1 MNTKLHSGTA
11 LITGAASGIGAAYAD
26 RLARRGHDLV
36 LVDRD
41 RDRLCS
47 LASGITDYTGRSVEV
62 LTADIG
68 TGKGLRS
75 VERVLATDASLTML
89 VNNAGRASSAPLLT
103 SDPDE
108 LERMINLDVTA
119 LMRLASAACPAF
131 AQRGH
136 GTLINVASIAALT
149 PEQLNGVYVGVNAFV
164 LALSQSLHSELSPKG
179 IRVQVVLPGAT
190 PTEFRRPGGISV
202 ERLPSRMVMSI
213 TTMVDAALA
222 GLDLGEIVTIP
233 SLPDVAQWDVY
244 EAARQA
250 MRGKLSRAEP
260 AARYRR
266 EADGSLRAP

>member
-11 LITGAASGIGAAYAD
+11 LITGASSGIGAVYAD

-47 LASGITDYTGRSVEV
+47 PASGITDDTGRSVEV

-68 TGKGLRS
+68 TAKGLRS

-108 LERMINLDVTA
+108 MQRMINLDVTA
-119 LMRLASAACPAF
+119 LMRFACAACPAF
-131 AQRGH
+131 TERGR
-136 GTLINVASIAALT
+136 GTVISVASVVALT
-149 PEQLNGVYVGVNAFV
+149 PEQLNGVHVGVKAFAV
-164 LALSQSLHSELSPKG
+164 AFTQSLHSELSSKG
-179 IRVQVVLPGAT
+179 IRVQVVLPAAT
-190 PTEFRRPGGISV
+190 TTEFRRPDGISV

-213 TTMVDAALA
+213 ITMVDAALA

-250 MRGKLSRAEP
+250 MRRKLSRAEP

-266 EADGSLRAP
+266 EADESLRAR

>member
-11 LITGAASGIGAAYAD
+11 LITGAASGIGAVYAD

-41 RDRLCS
+41 RDRLCA
-47 LASGITDYTGRSVEV
+47 LASGITDDTGRSVEV

-68 TGKGLRS
+68 TAKELRS

-89 VNNAGRASSAPLLT
+89 VNNTGRASSAPLLT

-108 LERMINLDVTA
+108 MERMINLDVTA

-131 AQRGH
+131 AQRGQ

-149 PEQLNGVYVGVNAFV
+149 PEQFNGVYVGVNAFV

-179 IRVQVVLPGAT
+179 IRVQVVLAGAT
-190 PTEFRRPGGISV
+190 PTEYWGNGGIQV
-202 ERLPSRMVMSI
+202 MRLPSRMVMSVA
-213 TTMVDAALA
+213 TLVDAALA

-233 SLPDVAQWDVY
+233 SLPDVAPLDVY
-244 EAARQA
+244 EAARHA
-250 MRGKLSRAEP
+250 MRGKLSRADP
-260 AARYRR
+260 AVRYRSDR
-266 EADGSLRAP
+266 HRSLRSP